1 MEAIVYCSQTGH
13 TAQYAR
19 LLSQATGLPAYDFR
33 EAQSA
38 VPKGAAILFL
48 SWVMAGGLR
57 SCGAASKRWRV
68 AAVVAVGMT
77 PPEQV
82 QPENFRQRH
91 KFPSSLPL
99 FYLRGGYAPEKLKG
113 FHRLLMNVMAKEE
126 IGKLASKSD
135 RTPTDE
141 ETLRMWRDGANF
153 VRAENLL
160 GLLDWYQ
167 ETV

>member
-38 VPKGAAILFL
+38 VPTGAAILFL

-99 FYLRGGYAPEKLKG
+99 FYLRGGYDYEKLTGVYRFMMWCMTKALAKKAAEDPQG
-113 FHRLLMNVMAKEE
+113 AEMAAALES
-126 IGKLASKSD
+126 GGDWVDPSALDAVAAVLAD
-135 RTPTDE
+135 
-141 ETLRMWRDGANF
+141 
-153 VRAENLL
+153 
-160 GLLDWYQ
+160 
-167 ETV
+167 